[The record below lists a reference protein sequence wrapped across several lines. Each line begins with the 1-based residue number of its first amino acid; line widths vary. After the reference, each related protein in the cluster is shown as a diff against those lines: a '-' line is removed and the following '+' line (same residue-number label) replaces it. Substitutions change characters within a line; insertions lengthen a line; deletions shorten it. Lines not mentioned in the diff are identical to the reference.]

1 MSLYPCFSACLRV
14 VLLPFA
20 GVVAAMPLHAA
31 WSGSLETRF
40 QSDSYFDSG
49 NYAEQWLNLDY
60 RTRDDSLTW
69 GLLGNYGAS
78 RQESWMHLHRLYVG
92 KDFFDNN
99 LQAKLGRFEHIDTA
113 GYSTLDGLD
122 LRWRDEEGRQWEW
135 FAGKPRRSELYFIP
149 NSGNDGMD
157 KPESKYMAGMRMSRS
172 LKTENLGWLEDSSIG
187 LGVRYHWSGVN
198 TWKLDGSFA
207 GNWSPVADLPPLE
220 LSAAMVLGTD
230 SFMMES
236 FDVQARMRLDDDSQL
251 LLRGRRYDPPDAPIT
266 FADRYYGYYAR
277 GSQTVVEAGYQG
289 RYSRNLTWG
298 GNLRAIARE
307 LGVDG
312 AGADLS
318 LNWKLAYG
326 ATVEGRMEWL
336 AGDGEYAGGL
346 LLGYRRPLNSRLLL
360 ELNAAARNE
369 YSRLD
374 GSRTVIAGEVRLD
387 WMWSRDLRLR
397 SMLELAR
404 STGSWEDYNQIRF
417 GLRLVYQLPA
427 RGAEDYR

>member
-1 MSLYPCFSACLRV
+1 MPSYHYSSACLRV
-14 VLLPFA
+14 VLLFA
-20 GVVAAMPLHAA
+20 AVVVAKPVYAA

-49 NYAEQWLNLDY
+49 NHVEQWLNLDY
-60 RTRDDSLTW
+60 RSRDDSLTW

-78 RQESWMHLHRLYVG
+78 RLESWMNLHRLYLG
-92 KDFFDNN
+92 KDLFDNK
-99 LQAKLGRFEHIDTA
+99 LQAKVGRFEHIGTA

-122 LRWRDEEGRQWEW
+122 LRWRDAKGGQWEW
-135 FAGKPRRSELYFIP
+135 FAGKPRRTELYFIP
-149 NSGNDGMD
+149 DGGNDGMD
-157 KPESKYMAGMRMSRS
+157 KPESKYMTGVRMSRP
-172 LKTENLGWLEDSSIG
+172 LDTAHLDWLDNSSIG
-187 LGVRYHWSGVN
+187 LGMRYHWSGVD
-198 TWKLDGSFA
+198 TWKLDGSFS
-207 GNWSPVADLPPLE
+207 GNWLPVADLPPVE
-220 LSAAMVLGTD
+220 LSAAMVLDTD
-230 SFMMES
+230 GIGLES
-236 FDVQARMRLDDDSQL
+236 FDAQARMRLDDDSQL
-251 LLRGRRYDPPDAPIT
+251 LLRGRRYDPPEAPVT

-277 GSQTVVEAGYQG
+277 GSQTVVEGGYQG
-289 RYSRNLTWG
+289 RYSQNLTWG
-298 GNLRAIARE
+298 ANLRAIARE
-307 LGVDG
+307 EGVDG

-318 LNWKLAYG
+318 LNWKLPNG
-326 ATVEGRMEWL
+326 AAVEGRMEWL
-336 AGDGEYAGGL
+336 AGDGEHAGGL
-346 LLGYRRPLNSRLLL
+346 LAGYRRPLNSRLLL

-404 STGSWEDYNQIRF
+404 SSGRWEDYNQVRF